1 MRHRGGEGA
10 GEPHGCRS
18 DASCRGGQSGV
29 PASYVAGINHGGASL
44 GEGARLNA
52 RLTLLL
58 VLSRISA
65 ANITQQELRAEL
77 SLFQEDCM
85 RTLLVGALVVIL
97 AGCSHQPPPLQTAA
111 DSCASIN
118 RLACFLSV
126 RVSLAPMSRRTD
138 AAKLESRPAISRKAR
153 EAAVSL
159 TRMAD

>member
-1 MRHRGGEGA
+1 
-10 GEPHGCRS
+10 
-18 DASCRGGQSGV
+18 
-29 PASYVAGINHGGASL
+29 
-44 GEGARLNA
+44 
-52 RLTLLL
+52 
-58 VLSRISA
+58 
-65 ANITQQELRAEL
+65 
-77 SLFQEDCM
+77 M
-85 RTLLVGALVVIL
+85 RTLLVGTLVVIL

-138 AAKLESRPAISRKAR
+138 AAKLESRPAVPRKAR